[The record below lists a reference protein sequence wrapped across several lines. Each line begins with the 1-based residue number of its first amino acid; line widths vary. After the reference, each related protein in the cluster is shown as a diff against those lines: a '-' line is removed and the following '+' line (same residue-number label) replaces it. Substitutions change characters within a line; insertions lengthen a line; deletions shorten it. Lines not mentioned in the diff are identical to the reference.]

1 VCVCVCVCVCVYIYS
16 HLFICFLI
24 SKANIVEE
32 LEGEQR
38 VDEDGKREDVEH
50 DVCLTGGG
58 GT

>member
-1 VCVCVCVCVCVYIYS
+1 M
-16 HLFICFLI
+16 
-24 SKANIVEE
+24 EE